1 MYWEDIEEIKWKVN
15 FDSFKERNTMP
26 LDRAK
31 IEALRKLAEL
41 EIHKISALRKQAEL
55 LDEWLPKIFQ
65 QLIELRG
72 DNALPR

>member
-1 MYWEDIEEIKWKVN
+1 MEWKVK
-15 FDSFKERNTMP
+15 FDSYEKQNTMP
-26 LDRAK
+26 MDRAK
-31 IEALRKLAEL
+31 IEAARAIAEQL
-41 EIHKISALRKQAEL
+41 ERQVKV